1 MDAGNI
7 FQKIKNAV
15 VRAGDQIRSDDAIV
29 KRDGSSLENM
39 DDRALDTPAMDVFE
53 NEKEYLFKFDVPGAT
68 PKDTEVHV
76 SDDRVLTVHVRPD
89 GEKGR
94 AAIFGDPGQSDWYR
108 AVRLTPSAAGDKA
121 SSSVKNGILTV
132 RIPKAEAPKAR
143 VIPVTAEK

>member
-7 FQKIKNAV
+7 FQRIKNAV

-39 DDRALDTPAMDVFE
+39 DDRSLATPAMDVFE

-68 PKDTEVHV
+68 PKHTDVHV
-76 SDDRVLTVHVRPD
+76 SDDRVLTVHMKAD
-89 GEKGR
+89 GGKGR

-108 AVRLTPSAAGDKA
+108 AIRLTPSAAGDKA

-132 RIPKAEAPKAR
+132 RIPKAEAPRAK